1 MPTTATLQSFMT
13 KNNFQALALG
23 EDIGK
28 RPSKDLALSGI
39 GERPWDDLALSG
51 TTSIPDLKNG
61 LERKVVEDLRRPSAS
76 GHDTTRHDTTRHDH
90 DTTGSSSS
98 KPRRTVSDFMQTRK
112 NTDLQCAITEAE
124 NIVQSINVLQYT
136 ASPAPLCAVEPHV
149 VKVRVALDSAACDN
163 VIDPKELPNDA
174 EWEPNETGKHFVG
187 ANESPIER
195 FGSCKTIM
203 SSKHGRVGCNW
214 QMAAVSRALHSVGI
228 VAGPK
233 GGPGKQDV
241 LFDNDNAYVVAP
253 GVVKAMMKHLK
264 AVAEYEREGNL
275 YVGEVSL
282 SSFTRQ
288 GNAE

>member
-13 KNNFQALALG
+13 KNNFQALG
-23 EDIGK
+23 EDTTG
-28 RPSKDLALSGI
+28 KDLGRPRASGI
-39 GERPWDDLALSG
+39 GKDLGRPRASGATLLAN
-51 TTSIPDLKNG
+51 LKKSF
-61 LERKVVEDLRRPSAS
+61 ESEVVEDLGRPRAS
-76 GHDTTRHDTTRHDH
+76 GTQHDTTRHDH
-90 DTTGSSSS
+90 DHNTTTTTGSSSS

-112 NTDLQCAITEAE
+112 NTDLHCAITEAE
-124 NIVQSINVLQYT
+124 NIAQSINVLQY
-136 ASPAPLCAVEPHV
+136 ADPSAQLCAVEPDV

-163 VIDPKELPNDA
+163 VIDPKELPADA

-203 SSKHGRVGCNW
+203 SSKHGKVGCNW

-241 LFDNDNAYVVAP
+241 LFDNDHAYVVAP
-253 GVVKAMMKHLK
+253 GVVKEMMKHLK
-264 AVAEYEREGNL
+264 AVAEYEREGDL